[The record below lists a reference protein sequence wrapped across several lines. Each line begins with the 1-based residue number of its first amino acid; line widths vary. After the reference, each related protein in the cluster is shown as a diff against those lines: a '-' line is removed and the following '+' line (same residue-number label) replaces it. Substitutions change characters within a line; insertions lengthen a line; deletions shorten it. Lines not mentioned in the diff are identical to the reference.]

1 MEINKDQ
8 VLDIAKRLENGYN
21 VYLNKD
27 TGEYKSLPD
36 VDEFSTANEF
46 RTDEL
51 RKIIDHWDNYMIL
64 NRMEPWEV
72 FEMMEEF
79 IYKVDREFQNKLL
92 DALYQTKPFDNFQH
106 LVETSKYRDDWFA
119 FKDDQYIN
127 YVKDQLKAEG
137 IEFDEEEES

>member
-1 MEINKDQ
+1 MKINKNQ
-8 VLDIAKRLENGYN
+8 ILDIAKRLENGYN

-36 VDEFSTANEF
+36 VSEFSAENDF

-51 RKIIDHWDNYMIL
+51 RKIIDHWENYMICT
-64 NRMEPWEV
+64 RMEPWEI

-79 IYKVDREFQNKLL
+79 IYKVDSEFQGKLL
-92 DALYQTKPFDNFQH
+92 EALYKSKPFDNFQH
-106 LVETSKYRDDWFA
+106 LVEISRYRDDWFA
-119 FKDDQYIN
+119 FKDEKYIN

-137 IEFDEEEES
+137 IDIDEQERR